1 MLNLS
6 IEEIRYYEK
15 RIKQFSK
22 SPKLSD
28 LVTQMQEVLTRDQH
42 EKEEKE
48 SMTDITSCDPFG
60 FVEAV
65 DRQHNDCDL
74 NCPRMFSNTAYC
86 CKNCRE
92 SRREF
97 YEKAPDD
104 VKAFW
109 DPKAGFWARDLGCK
123 LPREKRPPECLAYN
137 CADQV
142 FVMAMVRQGDKWP
155 LTVQE
160 LPRSEATEEA
170 FMEKAHEAY
179 DQLMGRGFVAHE
191 GPSALDEAMKH
202 IDGPTVYV
210 LHGVLGSG
218 KSTWSKRFCARHP
231 RARIVSADSF
241 RKMLHGK
248 YEYHAEMDDII
259 TESMRASAGQLLLK
273 GYDVVIDCGNLTRE
287 RRSPWFQ
294 LGKAGGFKKVA
305 IRFPKMHKD
314 WHVRRRITDPHWQ
327 VDWDK
332 VCTGELA
339 AIEPLDEDWD
349 AIIDVPV
356 WEVSGRKILILTASP
371 VRDKHIDNLI
381 AAKLRALG
389 HEVEVSPCQRGG
401 RERVLDYQPDIVL
414 VPPIRNPNSR
424 DFANDLKRFG
434 CAVVVRHTEPSCSW
448 QDWKKMSDQQK
459 TEILGA
465 FNYAADLELVWSA
478 DEADILNRRK
488 CSHKS
493 IGVGAIGLDIYFDE
507 VLKKTFPTKG
517 EFCKKYHFDPEKP
530 TLLITSPWG
539 FADSAP
545 DLNIDDLLAANAE
558 QDGFKTHVA
567 MTKEVVAA
575 LKDKWNILLSIHHG
589 VDPRPYM
596 ELAQELKVPL
606 DNTSPMLDMLP
617 SCSAIIHA
625 GSTAAISA
633 HLLNVPAFQFGDV
646 NAKGVGNWWGVGE
659 SAISRVSPRFEKAAD
674 LIAALQPGG
683 SNAKLETIKE
693 LEEGRYGT
701 IDGKATDRAVKYIT
715 RLGGKFKYRWPK
727 GSQDYRQLTVQRDLA
742 EFLQRATCGVCHESF
757 WTFKD
762 EYVQSMAKAL
772 NVEME
777 RLRPKFGVACPH
789 CAARFYK
796 TE

>member
-6 IEEIRYYEK
+6 VEDIRYYQK
-15 RIKQFSK
+15 RIKQFTK
-22 SPKLSD
+22 DRNLSE
-28 LVTQMQEVLTRDQH
+28 LVAKMQELLARDQC

-48 SMTDITSCDPFG
+48 SMTT
-60 FVEAV
+60 
-65 DRQHNDCDL
+65 HTDCDL
-74 NCPRMFSNTAYC
+74 NCPRMVFSNTAYC
-86 CKNCRE
+86 CKNCHE
-92 SRREF
+92 SRKEF
-97 YEKAPDD
+97 YGKAPDD

-109 DPKAGFWARDLGCK
+109 EPKMGFWTPDLGCK
-123 LPREKRPPECLAYN
+123 LPREKRPPECLTYDCRN
-137 CADQV
+137 QV
-142 FVMAMVRQGDKWP
+142 FVMAMLRQGDKWP

-160 LPRSEATEEA
+160 LPRSEANEEA
-170 FMEKAHEAY
+170 FMEKAREVY
-179 DQLMGRGFVAHE
+179 SQMTGRGFLEHDE
-191 GPSALDEAMKH
+191 PSALDEAMKH

-210 LHGVLGSG
+210 LHGMIGSG
-218 KSTWSKRFCARHP
+218 KSSWAKKFCARHS

-241 RKMLHGK
+241 RSMLHGK
-248 YEYHAEMDDII
+248 YEYHVEMDDII
-259 TESMRASAGQLLLK
+259 TSSMRDSIAALIRG
-273 GYDVVIDCGNLTRE
+273 GYDAIVDCGNLTRD
-287 RRSPWFQ
+287 RRKPWREI
-294 LGKAGGFKKVA
+294 GATKKVA
-305 IRFPKMHKD
+305 VRFPKMHKD
-314 WHVRRRITDPHWQ
+314 WHVRRRVADPHWQ
-327 VDWDK
+327 VDWGKIYD
-332 VCTGELA
+332 GELA
-339 AIEPLDEDWD
+339 AIEPLDEGWD

-381 AAKLRALG
+381 ATKLRALG

-401 RERVLDYQPDIVL
+401 RERVLDFKPNIVL

-459 TEILGA
+459 MEILGA
-465 FNYAADLELVWSA
+465 FTYAADIELVWSN

-493 IGVGAIGLDIYFDE
+493 VGVGAIGLDIYFDE
-507 VLKKTFPTKG
+507 TLKKTFPTKG
-517 EFCKKYHFDPEKP
+517 EFCKKYHFDAEKP

-545 DLNIDDLLAANAE
+545 DLNIDDMSAANLE
-558 QDGFKTHVA
+558 QEGFKAHVA
-567 MTKEVVAA
+567 MTREVVAA

-625 GSTAAISA
+625 GSTAALSA

-646 NAKGVGNWWGVGE
+646 NAKGVGNWWGIGE
-659 SAISRVSPRFEKAAD
+659 SAISRVSPRFEKAAH
-674 LIAALQPGG
+674 LIAAIQPGG

-701 IDGKATDRAVKYIT
+701 IDGKATERAVKYIT
-715 RLGGKFKYRWPK
+715 QLGGKFRYCWPR
-727 GSQDYRQLTVQRDLA
+727 GSQDYRQLTVQRDLVD
-742 EFLQRATCGVCHESF
+742 FVQRATCGVCHESF
-757 WTFKD
+757 WTFKE
-762 EYVQSMAKAL
+762 EYVQMMAKTM
-772 NVEME
+772 NVDVE
-777 RLRPKFGVACPH
+777 RLRPKFGVACPF

-796 TE
+796 AE